1 MTEVAEAFDPQVPP
15 RALAFSA
22 LALSVP
28 MITAL
33 TVPDQL
39 GEYGALLWLLALIPA
54 FLLAYHRGWRGAAT
68 ALALGM
74 VSLSFTQVVA
84 TVLDLSVPDMLL
96 GIVVAYIG
104 ITLGIGGLAETM
116 HRDKDA
122 VETMAY
128 TDGLTRL
135 PNRRHV
141 TLFLENECA
150 AAGRGRLLSTVLFDL
165 DHFKQYN
172 DQYGHAAG
180 DEALRV
186 FGDVLARTTRRM
198 NLSGRLGG
206 EEFLTVLAETGSEGA
221 MVFAERIRTVLKGHR
236 LGEPPLTVSAGV
248 ATFHPGMRSADEL
261 LAAADHALYQAKDAG
276 RDRVKLFGRAIVE
289 SSDPLVFPAPPEGEP
304 ESEYP
309 REPEE
314 LGKTLPPHTLLPHDI
329 TEFGRGR
336 TVLVVEYE
344 DPVRA
349 LIADYLRREGFA
361 VDEANDAQ
369 PAIEK
374 LATEYDVIVASY
386 PLPSAAGHDLV
397 ATVKSRWPAT
407 QVVVMTIQDAAP
419 DVVEALRAGA
429 DHLLPKPFEMSD
441 LRAELGNALRR
452 RDRVASARL
461 EARMLSVDSDERSS
475 VTWTHLREGLDGLLV
490 AAEIHDPYTAGHGER
505 TAAFASV
512 LGEHAGLDPTELVAL
527 RDGARLHD
535 LGKLSV
541 PSEIL
546 GKDGSLE
553 AVEWDSVH
561 GHTKAGRAIVEAVV
575 AADATLAAITWHHER
590 WDGAGYPDKLS
601 GEAIPMAA
609 RITAIADVLSA
620 MVSGRAYRRAHPW
633 EEAVAEIR
641 DTFGT
646 AFDPDLEAVFD
657 RAIDQLHVVYLDTA
671 PAEG

>member
-1 MTEVAEAFDPQVPP
+1 MTDVAQPFSARVPP
-15 RALAFSA
+15 RALAVSA
-22 LALSVP
+22 LALAVP
-28 MITAL
+28 MIAAL
-33 TVPDQL
+33 TVPDAL
-39 GEYGALLWLLALIPA
+39 GEYGALLWLLAVVPA

-74 VSLSFTQVVA
+74 VSLSITQVVA
-84 TVLDLSVPDMLL
+84 TTLSLAVPDILL

-104 ITLGIGGLAETM
+104 ITLGIGGMAEQM

-172 DQYGHAAG
+172 DRYGHAAG

-198 NLSGRLGG
+198 NLTGRLGG
-206 EEFLTVLAETGSEGA
+206 EEFLTVLADTGSEGA
-221 MVFAERIRTVLKGHR
+221 MIFAERVRTVLKDHR
-236 LGEPPLTVSAGV
+236 LGDPPLSVSAGV

-261 LAAADHALYQAKDAG
+261 LAAADHALYQAKNAG

-289 SSDPLVFPAPPEGEP
+289 SSDSLAFQAPLEGEP

-314 LGKTLPPHTLLPHDI
+314 FGKTLPPPTLLPHDI

-336 TVLVVEYE
+336 AVLVVEHE
-344 DPVRA
+344 EPVRD
-349 LIADYLRREGFA
+349 LISDYLRREGFSVEGA
-361 VDEANDAQ
+361 DDAP

-374 LATEYDVIVASY
+374 LATEFDVVVASY
-386 PLPSAAGHDLV
+386 PLPTAAGHDLV

-407 QVVVMTIQDAAP
+407 QMVVMTMNDDAPA
-419 DVVEALRAGA
+419 VVDAMRAGA
-429 DHLLPKPFEMSD
+429 DQLLQKPFEMSA
-441 LRAELGNALRR
+441 LRTELGNALRR

-461 EARMLSVDSDERSS
+461 EARMLSVDSNERSA
-475 VTWTHLREGLDGLLV
+475 VAWRHLREGLQGLLA
-490 AAEIHDPYTAGHGER
+490 AAEIHDPYTRGHGDR
-505 TAAFASV
+505 TARFAV
-512 LGEHAGLDPTELVAL
+512 ALAEHAGLKGEEIAAL
-527 RDGARLHD
+527 EDGARLHD

-541 PSEIL
+541 PTEIL

-553 AVEWDSVH
+553 ATDWVSVY
-561 GHTKAGRAIVEAVV
+561 GHTKAGRSIVEAIVT
-575 AADATLAAITWHHER
+575 ADTTLAAIMWHHER

-601 GEAIPMAA
+601 GESIPIAA
-609 RITAIADVLSA
+609 RLTGIADALSA

-633 EEAVAEIR
+633 ESAVAEIR
-641 DTFGT
+641 ENFGS
-646 AFDPDLEAVFD
+646 AFDPGLESAFD
-657 RAIDQLHVVYLDTA
+657 EALEKLYQIYLETA